1 MDRKSYQNFQ
11 EKSNNNNG
19 VQGWK
24 KNDED
29 QNYLDSR
36 KIDNGW

>member
-1 MDRKSYQNFQ
+1 MAFKD
-11 EKSNNNNG
+11 G
-19 VQGWK
+19 GWK

-36 KIDNGW
+36 KIDNGWQIAEGEVIII